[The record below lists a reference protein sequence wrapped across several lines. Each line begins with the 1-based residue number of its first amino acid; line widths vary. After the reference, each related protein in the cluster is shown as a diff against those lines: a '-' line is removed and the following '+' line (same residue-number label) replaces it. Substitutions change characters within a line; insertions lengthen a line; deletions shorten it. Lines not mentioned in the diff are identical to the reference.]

1 MRKIRAAWKMESLY
15 KADATK
21 VASELESLGTEY
33 TLSDV
38 VEKARDT
45 HSEMHSC
52 FEWDDTVAG
61 QKYRESQ
68 AGKMIRQ
75 LVIVKDNDGEP
86 EKTNIRLIVS
96 TGKRDN
102 TYTPTKLIVKKQD
115 EYEALLERALAEL
128 RAFKQKYSTLS
139 ELDEIMGLID

>member
-1 MRKIRAAWKMESLY
+1 MTAAWKIESLY

-21 VASELESLGTEY
+21 VASELESLGSEY

-38 VEKARDT
+38 VEKARDS

-61 QKYRESQ
+61 QKYRECQ
-68 AGKMIRQ
+68 AGQMIRQ
-75 LVIVKDNDGEP
+75 LVIVRDNKNEQ
-86 EKTNIRLIVS
+86 EKTNIRVFVS

-102 TYTPTKLIVKKQD
+102 TYTSTKLIVKKQD
-115 EYEALLERALAEL
+115 EYEALLERALSEL
-128 RAFKQKYSTLS
+128 RAFKAKYSSLS
-139 ELDEIMGLID
+139 ELDEILSLIE

>member
-1 MRKIRAAWKMESLY
+1 MTAAWKIESLY

-38 VEKARDT
+38 VEKARNI

-52 FEWDDTVAG
+52 FEWDDSVAG
-61 QKYRESQ
+61 QKYRECQ

-75 LVIVKDNDGEP
+75 LVIVRDNEKEP
-86 EKTNIRLIVS
+86 EKTNIRVFVS

-128 RAFKQKYSTLS
+128 RAFKQKYSSLS
-139 ELDEIMGLID
+139 ELEEILSLID

>member
-1 MRKIRAAWKMESLY
+1 MIASWKIENLY

-21 VASELESLGTEY
+21 VVSELETLGEEY

-38 VEKARDT
+38 VEKARDSR
-45 HSEMHSC
+45 SEMHNC
-52 FEWDDTVAG
+52 FEWDDSIAG

-68 AGKMIRQ
+68 AGNMIRQ
-75 LVIVKDNDGEP
+75 LVIVRGNEDKP
-86 EKTNIRLIVS
+86 EKTNIRVFIS

-102 TYTPTKLIVKKQD
+102 TYTSTRLIMKKQD

-128 RAFKQKYSTLS
+128 RAFKQKYSILS
-139 ELDEIMGLID
+139 ELEEFLSLID

>member
-1 MRKIRAAWKMESLY
+1 MTAAWKIESLY

-21 VASELESLGTEY
+21 VASELESLGSEY

-38 VEKARDT
+38 VEKARDS

-61 QKYRESQ
+61 QKYRECQ
-68 AGKMIRQ
+68 AGQMIRQ
-75 LVIVKDNDGEP
+75 LVIVRDNKNEQ
-86 EKTNIRLIVS
+86 EKTNIRVFVS

-115 EYEALLERALAEL
+115 EYEALLERALVEL
-128 RAFKQKYSTLS
+128 RAFKQKYSSLS
-139 ELDEIMGLID
+139 ELEEILSLID

>member
-1 MRKIRAAWKMESLY
+1 MKAAWKIEGFF
-15 KADATK
+15 KADAEK
-21 VASELESLGTEY
+21 VASELDSLGEQY
-33 TLSDV
+33 TVSDV
-38 VEKARDT
+38 VEKASDI

-68 AGKMIRQ
+68 ARLMIRQ
-75 LVIVKDNDGEP
+75 LVIVRDNDGEP

-102 TYTPTKLIVKKQD
+102 TYTPTKLIVKKRD

-128 RAFKQKYSTLS
+128 RAFKQKYSTLA
-139 ELDEIMGLID
+139 ELEEIISLID